1 VKKKQSE
8 QTDQPAGVWH
18 TRRAICLWTVFATGL
33 LIQALAPRL
42 KIEDRAFV
50 MPPIVN
56 VQGAQI
62 RPDALVRRE
71 RLMQTA
77 SGVFTVGAAMALA
90 FYYRRTLVIAIRG

>member
-1 VKKKQSE
+1 M
-8 QTDQPAGVWH
+8 
-18 TRRAICLWTVFATGL
+18 
-33 LIQALAPRL
+33 APRL

-77 SGVFTVGAAMALA
+77 SGLFTVGAALALA